1 MSSAY
6 YARLAAVAMMNHGMN
21 RDNHHQLA
29 RWAEYAAAHRLTNRG
44 VLITGDG
51 RLHAET
57 VLPPPPP
64 PDHMGGRSALPPPN
78 PPWQIVAATWRG
90 PGEAPTPP
98 RALATAWDRIRDT
111 TGLPTAHILYHEV
124 CTGWAGSDV
133 EQNPSP

>member
-29 RWAEYAAAHRLTNRG
+29 RWAEYAAAHSLTNRG
-44 VLITGDG
+44 VLVTGDG

-64 PDHMGGRSALPPPN
+64 PDHMGVKFGDEWRRSVIAR
-78 PPWQIVAATWRG
+78 WRT
-90 PGEAPTPP
+90 PGHSGAP
-98 RALATAWDRIRDT
+98 R
-111 TGLPTAHILYHEV
+111 
-124 CTGWAGSDV
+124 
-133 EQNPSP
+133 